1 MKKLGILMP
10 FLTPQS
16 QRRLFFT
23 SLLVKRIRSRY
34 NPACAGQHPIRITST
49 ECIAFSDRRA
59 VVFCIKELHRNSDF
73 YPRHESRFGSLRGM
87 SMQYKHVSGLLGAG
101 VVSFIWSASAQASA
115 GPIDLTTSIY
125 GIIAVAVL
133 VVAYLLV
140 MTEEKLHMRK
150 SKPVLVAAGIIWILI
165 GWVYTQADMSDY
177 ADTAYKATLLEFA
190 ELLLFLLVAMTYIN
204 AMDERRMFDALGTW
218 LTRKGFSYRSLFW
231 ITGILAFIISPIAD
245 NLTTALLM
253 CAVVVKVAGDSRRFV
268 NLCCINIVVAANA
281 GGVFSPFGDITTLM
295 VWQAGIIDVAGF
307 LYLFL
312 PAIVN
317 FVLPAAVMSFAIENR
332 KPSALYEEVELKR
345 GARRI
350 LFLFLLTV
358 ATAVLCHSVLGL
370 PPVLGMM
377 MGLGYLQFFGYFLR
391 RTLPASLARKRSV
404 AELKGDKR
412 ALRKLG
418 SIVPFDVFSRVARAE
433 WDTLLFFYGIVVC
446 IGGLGFMGYLALLSD
461 TLYTGWSAASVNIF
475 LGVLSAVIDNI
486 PIMFAVLTMSP
497 DMSMG
502 NWLLIT
508 LTAGVGGSLL
518 SIGSAA
524 GVALMGH
531 ARGMYTFM
539 GHLKWA
545 PVIALGYIGAIVV
558 HLWVNA
564 GLFQLPV

>member
-1 MKKLGILMP
+1 M
-10 FLTPQS
+10 
-16 QRRLFFT
+16 
-23 SLLVKRIRSRY
+23 LVKRIRSRY
-34 NPACAGQHPIRITST
+34 NPACAGQHPIRITSI

-87 SMQYKHVSGLLGAG
+87 SIEYIHVSGLLGAG
-101 VVSFIWSASAQASA
+101 VDSFIWSDSAQDSA
-115 GPIDLTTSIY
+115 GPIDLPTSIY
-125 GIIAVAVL
+125 GIIVVAVL
-133 VVAYLLV
+133 VVSYLLV

-177 ADTAYKATLLEFA
+177 AGTAYKATLLEFA

-312 PAIVN
+312 PAVVN
-317 FVLPAAVMSFAIENR
+317 FVVPAAFMSFAIENR

-350 LFLFLLTV
+350 LFLFLLTI
-358 ATAVLCHSVLGL
+358 ATAVLCHSLLGL

-377 MGLGYLQFFGYFLR
+377 MGLGYLQFFG
-391 RTLPASLARKRSV
+391 
-404 AELKGDKR
+404 
-412 ALRKLG
+412 
-418 SIVPFDVFSRVARAE
+418 
-433 WDTLLFFYGIVVC
+433 
-446 IGGLGFMGYLALLSD
+446 
-461 TLYTGWSAASVNIF
+461 
-475 LGVLSAVIDNI
+475 
-486 PIMFAVLTMSP
+486 
-497 DMSMG
+497 
-502 NWLLIT
+502 
-508 LTAGVGGSLL
+508 
-518 SIGSAA
+518 
-524 GVALMGH
+524 
-531 ARGMYTFM
+531 
-539 GHLKWA
+539 
-545 PVIALGYIGAIVV
+545 
-558 HLWVNA
+558 
-564 GLFQLPV
+564 